1 MRFLIDA
8 NLPRSV
14 IELLTNCGHQV
25 EFSRDIGLAAVSDV
39 FIATRALKTK
49 AALLTRDLDFADVR
63 QYPPRDYHGI
73 VVIRVPDDFVAADI
87 ARILERFIRQPDF
100 MAQLIGRLAIVEPD
114 RVRFRPAL
122 GVENP

>member
-1 MRFLIDA
+1 MLFLVDA

-14 IELLTNCGHQV
+14 VELLTNCGHQA
-25 EFSRDIGLAAVSDV
+25 EFSRDIGLAAVPDE
-39 FIATRALKTK
+39 FIAMRARKTT

-63 QYPPRDYHGI
+63 QYPPRDYYGI

-87 ARILERFIRQPDF
+87 VRILERFVRQPDF
-100 MAQLIGRLAIVEPD
+100 MAQLIGRLAIIEPD

-122 GVENP
+122 GVERN